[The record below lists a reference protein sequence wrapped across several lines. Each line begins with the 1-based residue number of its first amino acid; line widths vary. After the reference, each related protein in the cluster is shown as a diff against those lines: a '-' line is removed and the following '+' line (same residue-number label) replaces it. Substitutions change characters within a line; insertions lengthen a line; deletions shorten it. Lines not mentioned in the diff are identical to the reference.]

1 MSNKIHLYEAK
12 TLRQLKDKLETYS
25 KVRPK
30 TGSKFS
36 SKSSSELA
44 SSGKPTQSSLAPSTT
59 KQEFRCY
66 NCNDSNHRASECKKP
81 KREKGS
87 CFTCGAMDHKQTEC
101 PANKTKSERRSATTE
116 NSTHVVQA
124 NRFNPYVT
132 PVTLTQIDEYKNSY
146 VLQINSLIDTGSPV
160 SLIKTCYVRKHLYS
174 TEPITEQFSGVKNT
188 PIKIIARFETKIT
201 VQGIEYSAKFYVVPD
216 DTMSYG
222 ILLGRDFI
230 LNSNIKLSFDK
241 SIEISKAE
249 NIVSRV
255 IAQTQFTL

>member
-1 MSNKIHLYEAK
+1 
-12 TLRQLKDKLETYS
+12 
-25 KVRPK
+25 
-30 TGSKFS
+30 
-36 SKSSSELA
+36 
-44 SSGKPTQSSLAPSTT
+44 
-59 KQEFRCY
+59 
-66 NCNDSNHRASECKKP
+66 
-81 KREKGS
+81 
-87 CFTCGAMDHKQTEC
+87 MDHKQTEC
-101 PANKTKSERRSATTE
+101 PVNKTKSERRSATTE

-132 PVTLTQIDEYKNSY
+132 PVTFAQIDKYKNSC
-146 VLQINSLIDTGSPV
+146 VLQINSLIDTGSAV
-160 SLIKTCYVRKHLYS
+160 SLIKTSYVRKHLYS
-174 TEPITEQFSGVKNT
+174 TEPITEQFSAVNNT